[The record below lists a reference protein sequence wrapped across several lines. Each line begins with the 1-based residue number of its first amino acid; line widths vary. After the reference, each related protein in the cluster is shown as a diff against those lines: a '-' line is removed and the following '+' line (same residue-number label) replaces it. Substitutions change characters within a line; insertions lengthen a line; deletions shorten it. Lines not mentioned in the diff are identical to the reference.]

1 MLLVYNRIYL
11 ISFLDQFS
19 NQMNSTFKYFLI
31 LLVGLY
37 QTSFSFPYQ
46 PIRKS
51 LVYEYNTTKPF
62 ILNYPVS
69 NREVST
75 KLLLSYKIDSA
86 MALGNGDSLYVFNPT
101 VNPDKFEEM
110 NYYSIDYKSDGIFGT
125 RMVLKQNG
133 DVLFLAN
140 ENKDTF
146 LIKTQVPLN
155 TTWKVNKSKIL
166 EATYR
171 GKSYTSFLG
180 LQDSIMHI
188 ELSTGLEIKVSKQY
202 GIIEGTT
209 FVYGK
214 ENDKSPIEYSSIT
227 LNSIAN
233 VISSKPAWDLREY
246 FNYQPGDELRYY
258 QEMNRCGVQKCLYNM
273 RILKRIDYP
282 NNDSLVFIYSST
294 QYVKTIR
301 NALDTN
307 TTIDTFYINK
317 SKIRSRSGKN
327 RHFVDDGLNAFGL
340 LASFNTYYRSNMLL
354 SFGMDI
360 NIWETNYIFS
370 DPSKFVAIC
379 TTDTLKYAKMNSGD
393 GRFKDRESLVLQ
405 NNLGIVEGSNYF
417 YEGEIGV
424 CGSHQL
430 YTTLYFANIG
440 GKIYGDSSSRILS
453 TEDKLEIR
461 PQVQIYPNP
470 SSGKVNIK
478 MPENSKIVV
487 VDFTGKSIYSSN
499 YNSEKDIVI
508 LENLSKG
515 MYFLKVFTE
524 VGNQET
530 VKFIIDE

>member
-1 MLLVYNRIYL
+1 
-11 ISFLDQFS
+11 
-19 NQMNSTFKYFLI
+19 MNSIFKYFLI

-37 QTSFSFPYQ
+37 QISFSFPFQ

-86 MALGNGDSLYVFNPT
+86 WALGNGDSLYVFNPT
-101 VNPDKFEEM
+101 VNPDKFEKV
-110 NYYSIDYKSDGIFGT
+110 YYSYDNKSEGIFGT
-125 RMVLKQNG
+125 KMVLKQNG
-133 DVLFLAN
+133 DVYFLAN
-140 ENKDTF
+140 KNKDTF

-155 TTWKVNKSKIL
+155 TSWKVNKSKIL

-188 ELSTGLEIKVSKQY
+188 ELSNGLEIKISKQY
-202 GIIEGTT
+202 GIVEGTT
-209 FVYGK
+209 FVYGE

-233 VISSKPAWDLREY
+233 VTSSKPAWDLREY

-273 RILKRIDYP
+273 RILKRFDYP

-294 QYVKTIR
+294 QYVKYLR
-301 NALDTN
+301 KPLDT
-307 TTIDTFYINK
+307 TTSIDTFYINK
-317 SKIRSRSGKN
+317 SKIRSRSNYGDFYYN
-327 RHFVDDGLNAFGL
+327 DGFAAFGL
-340 LASFNTYYRSNMLL
+340 LASFNAFYRSNMLL

-360 NIWETNYIFS
+360 NTWETNYIFPG
-370 DPSKFVAIC
+370 PSKFVAIC
-379 TTDTLKYAKMNSGD
+379 STDTLKYAKIISG
-393 GRFKDRESLVLQ
+393 GGFKDRETFVLQ
-405 NNLGIVEGSNYF
+405 NNLGIVEGRNFF

-430 YTTLYFANIG
+430 DNTLYFANIG

-453 TEDKLEIR
+453 NEDKLEIG
-461 PQVQIYPNP
+461 PHVQIYPNP

-478 MPENSKIVV
+478 MPENGKIVV
-487 VDFTGKSIYSSN
+487 VDITGKSIYCSN
-499 YNSEKDIVI
+499 YNSEKDMII
-508 LENLSKG
+508 LENLRKG

-524 VGNQET
+524 AGNQET